1 MNISAALKAVPI
13 HEASSTPRCNAPRK
27 SINPTLIS
35 RPVHVAI
42 IAPNS
47 TPKTPRRGWVEIT
60 GGVAA
65 PAAGADGVGEVLKT
79 ETPPALHFCRT
90 HEPSP
95 RPKNP
100 AATGLAEDARDRG
113 QSLQEFAEQP
123 W

>member
-27 SINPTLIS
+27 SNKPTLIS

-60 GGVAA
+60 CGVAA
-65 PAAGADGVGEVLKT
+65 PASGAHGEREVLKA
-79 ETPPALHFCRT
+79 ETAPALHFCQT

-95 RPKNP
+95 RPKSP
-100 AATGLAEDARDRG
+100 TATGPAVGARDR
-113 QSLQEFAEQP
+113 
-123 W
+123 

>member
-13 HEASSTPRCNAPRK
+13 QEASSTPRCNAPRK
-27 SINPTLIS
+27 SIKPTLIS

-47 TPKTPRRGWVEIT
+47 TPKAPRRGWSENT

-65 PAAGADGVGEVLKT
+65 PAAGADGVGDVLNA
-79 ETPPALHFCRT
+79 ETPPALHSCQT

-95 RPKNP
+95 RPKTP
-100 AATGLAEDARDRG
+100 AATGPAVGARDRG
-113 QSLQEFAEQP
+113 RSLQEFAEQP
-123 W
+123 L